1 MTGILAASAYSSA
14 MGEISGTVTTLKT
27 FSLNNHM
34 RSPSYMPARDAFYFA
49 TGGFN
54 IGLASTLRDSNSPI
68 VTYGT
73 SISSNP
79 DSLKAHPT
87 SLYIYNLSSATLAAR
102 NSDGSLIANYANW
115 LGGNGTQIAV
125 GLDGT
130 RIYSSS
136 VSQMISAPINPDGSI
151 ATASKVVLPYGTS
164 YGSSAMGIAVDP
176 SGNVTSMYYTG
187 PLRLVKVSADGTTI
201 LDNREIAAPF
211 PTPKRLVWTPDGR
224 LLASHGPS
232 VASYSFATDTWTVIA
247 GNPDAQGTTNGIGT
261 NARFI
266 GIMGMMVVD
275 NKLYVADYQDNDSY
289 GRIRVVT
296 L

>member
-1 MTGILAASAYSSA
+1 
-14 MGEISGTVTTLKT
+14 MGEISGTVATLKT
-27 FSLNNHM
+27 FSISNYM
-34 RSPSYMPARDAFYFA
+34 RSPSYMPARDAFYFV
-49 TGGFN
+49 TGFN
-54 IGLASTLRDSNSPI
+54 PGLASTLRDSNSPI

-102 NSDGSLIANYANW
+102 NSDGSVIANYANW

-136 VSQMISAPINPDGSI
+136 VSQMVSAPINPDGSI
-151 ATASKVVLPYGTS
+151 ATSSKVALQYGTS

-176 SGNVTSMYYTG
+176 SGNVTSMYNSG
-187 PLRLVKVSADGTTI
+187 GLRLVKVSADGTTI
-201 LDNREIAAPF
+201 LDNRAIAT
-211 PTPKRLVWTPDGR
+211 PTPTPVRLVWTPNGT
-224 LLASHGPS
+224 LLAGHGAS

-247 GNPDAQGTTNGIGT
+247 GNPDVQGSTDGIGT
-261 NARFI
+261 NARFT

-275 NKLYVADYQDNDSY
+275 NKLYVADYKDNDSS